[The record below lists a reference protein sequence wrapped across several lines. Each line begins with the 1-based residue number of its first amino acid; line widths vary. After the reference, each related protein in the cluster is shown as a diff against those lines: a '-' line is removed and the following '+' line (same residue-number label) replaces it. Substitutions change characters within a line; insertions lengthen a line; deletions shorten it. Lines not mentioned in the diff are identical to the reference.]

1 MPGATEKANMPVAP
15 VRVEPPQRFEPTAP
29 AEQRITERPAPPVMP
44 SPVTPPLARPAETQQ
59 VETYLP
65 REAVRPE
72 QPRLTGT
79 DSSEVKP
86 E

>member
-1 MPGATEKANMPVAP
+1 MPGATETAGSTSTAP
-15 VRVEPPQRFEPTAP
+15 VRVAPPHTFEPTAP
-29 AEQRITERPAPPVMP
+29 AEQRITEQPAPPVMP

-65 REAVRPE
+65 RETVRSE
-72 QPRLTGT
+72 EPRLTGT
-79 DSSEVKP
+79 GSEVKQ